1 MAASAVPR
9 FTHEEFIEFERE
21 SRFRHEYIRG
31 HIELMAGGSENHALL
46 ILSIGAILRTA
57 LRGRDCRAYGSDL
70 LVRIESAD
78 MSSYPDAMVI
88 CGPTHFA
95 ERRNLAVDNPVLL
108 VEVLSPTTEGYDRN
122 EKFPAYLQLGT
133 LREVLFI
140 AQDRPSVE
148 YWKKQDDGWISA
160 AVSGLDG
167 VIDLQHLDVKISM
180 GELYADVRLTS

>member
-9 FTHEEFIEFERE
+9 FTFDEFLERE
-21 SRFRHEYIRG
+21 QQSPFRHEYIRG
-31 HIELMAGGSENHALL
+31 HIEMMAGGSENHALL

-78 MSSYPDAMVI
+78 ISSYPDAMVI

-95 ERRNLAVDNPVLL
+95 DRRNLAVDNPVLL
-108 VEVLSPTTEGYDRN
+108 VEVLSPTTEAYDRG
-122 EKFPAYLQLGT
+122 EKFRAYQQLSA

-148 YWKKQDDGWISA
+148 YWTRQGDGWISV
-160 AVSGLDG
+160 AVSGSDA
-167 VIDLQHLDVKISM
+167 VVDLQHLNVKISM
-180 GELYADVRLTS
+180 SELYADVRLTS